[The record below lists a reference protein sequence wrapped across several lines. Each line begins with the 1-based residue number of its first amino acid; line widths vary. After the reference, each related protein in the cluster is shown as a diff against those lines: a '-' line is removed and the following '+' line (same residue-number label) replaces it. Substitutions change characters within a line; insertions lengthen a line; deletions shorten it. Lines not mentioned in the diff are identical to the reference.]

1 MTRAGRQG
9 PLPASR
15 AAAGRTVAGGL
26 CSGTVAHGAHDVR
39 RPKALDGPWTQPG
52 LVAIRMP
59 ESSRACG
66 SLQGR
71 WSIASAEVARAAR
84 DGLRART
91 APVDAG
97 RPLAAG
103 MPRVFERRAGCS
115 GTVVHLG
122 RGFGDP
128 GPGLGTGLR
137 CRVPASAAFSDPARN
152 IPDGLAGLAGRDGPL
167 LRALL
172 MPPGGPSTSGRGI
185 HRRGRRRRRGGAPVP
200 SRRGSPRRA
209 GRAAISGPGSRRPP
223 RPRSR
228 RRLPAT
234 PASRQRGR
242 GQRTPSLKGGACR
255 GTQVGPRPWVG

>member
-1 MTRAGRQG
+1 
-9 PLPASR
+9 
-15 AAAGRTVAGGL
+15 
-26 CSGTVAHGAHDVR
+26 
-39 RPKALDGPWTQPG
+39 
-52 LVAIRMP
+52 MP

-71 WSIASAEVARAAR
+71 WFIASAEGRGQLGTGSGR
-84 DGLRART
+84 EQPSL
-91 APVDAG
+91 DAG

-137 CRVPASAAFSDPARN
+137 FRVPASAAFSDPARN
-152 IPDGLAGLAGRDGPL
+152 IPNGFAGRAGRDGPCSGL
-167 LRALL
+167 PDAFRWPL
-172 MPPGGPSTSGRGI
+172 GGRWWGSS
-185 HRRGRRRRRGGAPVP
+185 RRGRRGRRGGAPVP
-200 SRRGSPRRA
+200 SRRGGPRRA

-242 GQRTPSLKGGACR
+242 GGAARAGRRVWPSPSGGSWPPAGLGRTGWA
-255 GTQVGPRPWVG
+255 

>member
-1 MTRAGRQG
+1 MVTHGELSTCPEMTGQ
-9 PLPASR
+9 LSLDQASYVS
-15 AAAGRTVAGGL
+15 AKIGV
-26 CSGTVAHGAHDVR
+26 
-39 RPKALDGPWTQPG
+39 
-52 LVAIRMP
+52 
-59 ESSRACG
+59 
-66 SLQGR
+66 QGR
-71 WSIASAEVARAAR
+71 WFIASAEGRGQLGTGSGR
-84 DGLRART
+84 EQPSL
-91 APVDAG
+91 DAG

-242 GQRTPSLKGGACR
+242 GGAARAGRRVWPSPSGGSWPPAGLGRTGWA
-255 GTQVGPRPWVG
+255 

>member
-1 MTRAGRQG
+1 MEGMDA
-9 PLPASR
+9 
-15 AAAGRTVAGGL
+15 
-26 CSGTVAHGAHDVR
+26 R
-39 RPKALDGPWTQPG
+39 RPQALDGPWTQPG

-71 WSIASAEVARAAR
+71 WFIASAEGRGQLGTGSGR
-84 DGLRART
+84 EQPSL
-91 APVDAG
+91 DAG

-152 IPDGLAGLAGRDGPL
+152 IPNGFAGRAGRDGPPLWAPLMPSGGLSAAGVGSIAEGVVDAVAGL
-167 LRALL
+167 LC
-172 MPPGGPSTSGRGI
+172 PPGGEALGE
-185 HRRGRRRRRGGAPVP
+185 
-200 SRRGSPRRA
+200 
-209 GRAAISGPGSRRPP
+209 RAARPSAALAVGDHLGQGSAASSP
-223 RPRSR
+223 
-228 RRLPAT
+228 T

-242 GQRTPSLKGGACR
+242 GGAARGGRRGWPSPAGMAWPPAGPGRTGWARGPSSNGDAD
-255 GTQVGPRPWVG
+255 RP